1 MLVFNNRIIDKS
13 HMDLDT
19 DIWHLVPKYL
29 YLALKYW
36 YLPRRM
42 QNCVMSNFHT
52 DKNWSSKFYPKNAQ
66 IATDMFL
73 RQNAE
78 NIVCVLIMKL
88 HLSLPNLTWG
98 KIIPGKLV
106 VLGKVAGKKCG
117 FLPNQGGGSSRVN
130 KKPNL
135 KFANVFFFQWAW
147 RIILGGFE
155 GGLAKDHIFSGFFR
169 QPSLIK
175 LYPTSEAHISLWR
188 SLPQNSYSIWVKCTS
203 AWIKITS

>member
-29 YLALKYW
+29 YLASKYW
-36 YLPRRM
+36 YLSRR
-42 QNCVMSNFHT
+42 
-52 DKNWSSKFYPKNAQ
+52 KFYPKNAQ

-106 VLGKVAGKKCG
+106 VLGKVAGKKSVKSVVFC
-117 FLPNQGGGSSRVN
+117 QTRGGGVFEG
-130 KKPNL
+130 KQKTKPQVC
-135 KFANVFFFQWAW
+135 KCVFLQWAC
-147 RIILGGFE
+147 RIILG
-155 GGLAKDHIFSGFFR
+155 
-169 QPSLIK
+169 
-175 LYPTSEAHISLWR
+175 
-188 SLPQNSYSIWVKCTS
+188 PQKHVLHLVWS
-203 AWIKITS
+203 ANVLSTAIGTTLKIARGSQIMGKRRAVL